1 MMRATGRLWLLA
13 GINAATM
20 VMLPLMGLR
29 GSDGSGLAEIM
40 HGWMPALVYTN
51 LTGVPALLLGHRVV
65 EWLSHR
71 QWPLTAAVV
80 VSTLA
85 FAAVGCLAA
94 QAILMWM
101 GNRLPEGF
109 WAEYLQTLRSALLLS
124 IVFGLGAFSY
134 ASMRERLR
142 ETEERLHEKEVAEE
156 RMHKL
161 AAEARLQSLESRL
174 HPHFLF
180 NTLNSISALIAV
192 DPLRAERILG
202 RLAALLRSSLDTTT
216 RSLIPLEQEL
226 AMVQD
231 YVDIERARFGDKLH
245 GRVEVPPELRDAQ
258 VPPLSV
264 QSLVENAV
272 KHGISR
278 ERNGGEVCVSA
289 SAENGQ
295 LRIAVSDTGAG
306 FDLSAVQAGH
316 GLDSLVGRLDA
327 LFSSSAHLAVSRREG
342 RCVVEMV
349 LPRSGL
355 KTRPDAGKP

>member
-1 MMRATGRLWLLA
+1 MMSATGRLWLLA

-20 VMLPLMGLR
+20 VILPVIGLGGGR
-29 GSDGSGLAEIM
+29 SGLAEIL
-40 HGWMPALVYTN
+40 HAWVPALVYTN
-51 LTGVPALLLGHRVV
+51 VTGVPALLFGQRVV
-65 EWLSHR
+65 EWFTRRH
-71 QWPLTAAVV
+71 WPLTAAVA
-80 VSTLA
+80 VSTLL
-85 FAAVGCLAA
+85 FAAAGCLAG
-94 QAILMWM
+94 QVVLMWL
-101 GNRLPEGF
+101 GSRIPEAF
-109 WAEYLQTLRSALLLS
+109 WADYLQTLRGALLLS

-134 ASMRERLR
+134 ASLRERLR

-156 RMHKL
+156 RMLKL
-161 AAEARLQSLESRL
+161 AAEARLHSLESRL

-192 DPLRAERILG
+192 DPARAERMLG
-202 RLAALLRSSLDTTT
+202 RLAGLLRSSLDTTT

-226 AMVQD
+226 AMVRD
-231 YVDIERARFGDKLH
+231 YVDIERARFGDRLQ
-245 GRVEVPPELRDAQ
+245 GRFEVPAELYDAQ

-272 KHGISR
+272 KHGISH

-295 LRIAVSDTGAG
+295 LWIAVSDTGGG

-327 LFSSSAHLAVSRREG
+327 LFSSSAHLAVFRRDG

-355 KTRPDAGKP
+355 EARVQS

>member
-1 MMRATGRLWLLA
+1 MMQATSRLWLLA
-13 GINAATM
+13 VINAATL
-20 VMLPLMGLR
+20 VMLPLIGL
-29 GSDGSGLAEIM
+29 GDGDGGFAGILR
-40 HGWMPALVYTN
+40 GWMPALVYTN
-51 LTGVPALLLGHRVV
+51 VTGVPALLLGQKVV
-65 EWLSHR
+65 EWLTRRH
-71 QWPLTAAVV
+71 WPLTAAVV
-80 VSTLA
+80 VSVLA
-85 FAAVGCLAA
+85 FAAAGCLVA
-94 QAILMWM
+94 QALLMWM
-101 GNRLPEGF
+101 GTQVPERF
-109 WAEYLQTLRSALLLS
+109 WADYLRTLRGALLLS

-142 ETEERLHEKEVAEE
+142 QTEERLHEREVAEE
-156 RMHKL
+156 RTRKL
-161 AAEARLQSLESRL
+161 AAEARLRSLESRL

-180 NTLNSISALIAV
+180 NTLNTISALIAV
-192 DPLRAERILG
+192 DPARAEQIVG

-231 YVDIERARFGDKLH
+231 YVDIERARLGDKLH
-245 GRVEVPPELRDAQ
+245 GRVEVPAELRDAH

-272 KHGISR
+272 KHGISPG
-278 ERNGGEVCVSA
+278 RNGGEVCVSA

-295 LRIAVSDTGAG
+295 LRIAVSDTGGG
-306 FDLSAVQAGH
+306 FGLSAVAAGH

-349 LPRSGL
+349 LPRS
-355 KTRPDAGKP
+355 